1 MLLDDIC
8 GYLAENEY
16 GTEGEDLFKSDLPE
30 SPDSAVAIFEYRGQ
44 APIRTSGGIAA
55 EQPRFQVEVRDSDY
69 QAGRL
74 KIEGIEQ
81 LLDGLANQTLNGTR
95 YVWIAALDEPF
106 LLRRDEQG
114 RTVFACNFEVLK
126 ERTAL

>member
-8 GYLAENEY
+8 GYLAENDC

-30 SPDSAVAIFEYRGQ
+30 MPDAAIAVFEYRGQ
-44 APIRTSGGIAA
+44 APIRTSGGVAA
-55 EQPRFQVEVRDSDY
+55 EQPRFQIEVRDSDY
-69 QAGRL
+69 EAGRL
-74 KIEGIEQ
+74 KIEGIKQ
-81 LLDGLANQTLNGTR
+81 LLDGLADQSLNDTR

-106 LLRRDEQG
+106 VLRRDEQG
-114 RTVFACNFEVLK
+114 RTIFACNFEVLK